1 MIGITGAN
9 GQLGL
14 ATIQFLLNNKTTPQ
28 SIVAIVR
35 DQEKI
40 KALAKQG
47 VLVCKADY
55 NDYDS
60 LVSAF
65 RGVKKLLQIS
75 TTSIG
80 EEGIRQERNVVKA
93 AIENHIDHI
102 IYTSSVQPK
111 EKANFLATLQSIE
124 TENAIKNS
132 GINYTLFRNSLYM
145 ESIPGLIG
153 NALNDGIINYPAQ
166 QGKVSFVSR
175 TDIAEA
181 LSIVLTTD
189 GHLNKAY
196 EITGLKVY
204 DFSEIA
210 TILGQIKGRAFQYN
224 SVSIDAYKNELRSF
238 QLPEPVIE
246 LLVSMA
252 MGIRSGEFSYVD
264 DTLQTILNRSP
275 KTLDNYLESL

>member
-1 MIGITGAN
+1 MIGITEAN

-14 ATIQFLLNNKTTPQ
+14 ATIQFLLNSKTTPQ
-28 SIVAIVR
+28 SIVAKVR
-35 DQEKI
+35 DPEKI

-47 VLVCKADY
+47 VMVRKADY

-65 RGVKKLLQIS
+65 KGVKKLLQIS

-93 AIENHIDHI
+93 AIENRIDHI
-102 IYTSSVQPK
+102 IYTSSIQPK
-111 EKANFLATLQSIE
+111 ENAYFLATLQSIE

-196 EITGLKVY
+196 EITGSKVY

-252 MGIRSGEFSYVD
+252 MGIRSGEFSYID
-264 DTLQTILNRSP
+264 DTLR
-275 KTLDNYLESL
+275 TLLKRPPRTLTDYLESL